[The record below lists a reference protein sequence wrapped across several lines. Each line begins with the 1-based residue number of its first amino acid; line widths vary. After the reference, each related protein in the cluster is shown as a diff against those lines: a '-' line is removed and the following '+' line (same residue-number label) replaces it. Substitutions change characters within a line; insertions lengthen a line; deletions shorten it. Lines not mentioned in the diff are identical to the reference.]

1 MRGATLMVGAVGV
14 MVAVLGFAQTATWA
28 QTGISAPS
36 TALLRDASEG
46 VYAVPQVAR
55 RLQEHP
61 GERDAAGWRAR
72 GSTSRPAGRRAEG

>member
-36 TALLRDASEG
+36 TSLLRDASEG
-46 VYAVPQVAR
+46 VYAVPQA
-55 RLQEHP
+55 
-61 GERDAAGWRAR
+61 AR
-72 GSTSRPAGRRAEG
+72 GKNQVALEGTGWVTGGV